1 MATQRPDPVQSGLL
15 DDMEDGGAASA
26 GVEDELLLQAMANRA
41 IAQDSARTR
50 LPIDASVP
58 KPETEAPVTS
68 GRVRRR
74 PR

>member
-15 DDMEDGGAASA
+15 DDIEDGGAAGA
-26 GVEDELLLQAMANRA
+26 GAGDELPLQATANTA
-41 IAQDSARTR
+41 IAPDSARTK
-50 LPIDASVP
+50 LPIGASVP
-58 KPETEAPVTS
+58 KPETGAPVTS